1 MEAVLRT
8 TELTPRFWKFQ
19 YKGVTTTT
27 VTTQLQYIQDIIEEQ
42 FGIEVPVSSA
52 SASDEDEDADTPAT
66 LTLIVPASCRDGLMI
81 FKKQNSLQL
90 RSLRAL

>member
-1 MEAVLRT
+1 MEVVLRT

-19 YKGVTTTT
+19 YKGAS
-27 VTTQLQYIQDIIEEQ
+27 TQLQHIQDIIEEQ
-42 FGIEVPVSSA
+42 FGIEVPVP
-52 SASDEDEDADTPAT
+52 SASDEDTHTT
-66 LTLIVPASCRDGLMI
+66 LTLIVPASCRDGLML